1 MLEKYDFDVW
11 VTSDFVIPLK
21 SSDMSLSESK
31 NRIRLVTIMTKAL
44 KTAQYLHVATETIT
58 AMVNKF

>member
-21 SSDMSLSESK
+21 RSELASTESK
-31 NRIRLVTIMTKAL
+31 NQIRLVTIMTNAL
-44 KTAQYLHVATETIT
+44 KTAQYLHIAIETIT
-58 AMVNKF
+58 AMVHKS

>member
-31 NRIRLVTIMTKAL
+31 RRARLVTIMTKTM
-44 KTAQYLHVATETIT
+44 KTAQYIHVAIETIN
-58 AMVNKF
+58 AMVNKT